1 MGLARFSRP
10 VALLGL
16 ALCVPPGLAAQE
28 SAESNN
34 ERRVT
39 PRIDEVF
46 IDTDNVFGDAE
57 AVDHWLYR
65 KANSLR
71 VRTRSWVVSRELL
84 FAAGEPADSAL
95 LAETER
101 NLRAL
106 GIFRRVDVDTVRV
119 EGRLI
124 ARILTKDA
132 WSTLPIIS
140 GRIAS
145 DGTLTGRLG
154 FTEKNFL
161 GTGNRISG
169 AYRKEVDRDGAEFG
183 LRWRRLLATQ
193 LNISGNALLLSDG
206 SSGAWQVGDPWR
218 SILDRMQVS
227 MGGRIADRRRLRY
240 RSFSPTRRDTTEFRQ
255 HLYRQDLR
263 IGRAITATPR
273 RAFRVGALGTYR
285 NERILTAADSLL
297 PVPDS
302 VFVDVGLYAQYQ
314 QPKFRVVSY
323 LDGLNQQDVDLSTTI
338 VFEARVA
345 PSGFGYA
352 RTGFGPAIRVR
363 GGVSTGPVMLRAD
376 IVANGLFNSAG
387 LDSGKVVAAVTGA
400 ILPGNRHATLLRVQG
415 GILSNPAPGNEFD
428 LGFSVGLRGFEPHSF
443 VGTRAFWGTLEH
455 RWYALPRILDQFG
468 LGIAGYFDFGGAWF
482 ADQDSR
488 WGSELG
494 IGLRTSSR
502 LGPNAE
508 SGRIDL
514 GYLIG
519 PGIAGSR
526 LVISA
531 GSSIRFF

>member
-1 MGLARFSRP
+1 MGP
-10 VALLGL
+10 VRISLSGVLYGL
-16 ALCVPPGLAAQE
+16 ALCMPPGIGAQE
-28 SAESNN
+28 SAEHVPG
-34 ERRVT
+34 RVAA
-39 PRIDEVF
+39 PQIDEVF

-57 AVDHWLYR
+57 AADHWLYR
-65 KANSLR
+65 TANSFR

-84 FAAGEPADSAL
+84 FSAGETADSAL

-106 GIFRRVDVDTVRV
+106 GLFRRVKVDTVRI
-119 EGRLI
+119 EGRLV
-124 ARILTKDA
+124 ARILTRDA

-154 FTEKNFL
+154 LTEKNFL
-161 GTGNRISG
+161 GTGNRFNV
-169 AYRKEVDRDGAEFG
+169 AYRKEVDRDGVEFG
-183 LRWRRLLATQ
+183 MRWRRLLASQ
-193 LNISGNALLLSDG
+193 VNISGSVLLLSDG
-206 SSGAWQVGDPWR
+206 SSGAWLVRDPWR
-218 SILDRMQVS
+218 SIKDPIQVS
-227 MGGRIADRRRLRY
+227 VGGRIADRRRLRY
-240 RSFSPTRRDTTEFRQ
+240 RSFSATRRDTTEFQQ

-273 RAFRVGALGTYR
+273 RAFRAGVLATYR
-285 NERILTAADSLL
+285 NERILAAADSLL

-302 VFVDVGLYAQYQ
+302 VFVDVGVFAQYE
-314 QPKFRVVSY
+314 QPKFRIVSY
-323 LDGLNQQDVDLSTTI
+323 LDGLNQQDVDLSTSI
-338 VFEARVA
+338 VLEARIA
-345 PSGFGYA
+345 PSGFGYR

-363 GGVSTGPVMLRAD
+363 GGVATGPVMLRGD

-400 ILPGNRHATLLRVQG
+400 LFPGNRHVTLLRIQG
-415 GILSNPAPGNEFD
+415 GLLDNPVPGNEFD
-428 LGFSVGLRGFEPHSF
+428 LGFSTGLRGFEPHSF

-455 RWYALPRILDQFG
+455 RWYALPTILDQFG

-482 ADQDSR
+482 ADQEPR

-502 LGPNAE
+502 LGPAAE

-519 PGIAGSR
+519 PGLSGNR
-526 LVISA
+526 VVISA